1 MNAKKHQQSEISMNS
16 DESYR
21 DEILERMQE
30 DDDSYINHCDIS
42 EVSQLDMLP
51 SMRQTQKKI
60 SIPREEFD
68 LTAQLKKGKKS

>member
-42 EVSQLDMLP
+42 EVSQVDMLP

-68 LTAQLKKGKKS
+68 LTA

>member
-68 LTAQLKKGKKS
+68 LTA

>member
-42 EVSQLDMLP
+42 EVSQVDMLP